1 MNSEEINSSTMVVTR
16 SRSKPSP
23 AQPAI
28 LPFVERS
35 APRPS
40 QSGNFLPAV
49 PSPLLQ
55 TPTAAP
61 AATGRPE
68 RRRTTPSPPTKRQK
82 VAKAP
87 SPPPITRQIVLKPNK
102 KRRVVAKVKGG
113 IKEKIWCL
121 DCQLQIESK
130 PSNSLVRAHIRQH
143 EARGERTL
151 YARATPAGLYRV
163 GPEFWTNDGQM
174 L

>member
-1 MNSEEINSSTMVVTR
+1 MVVTR

-23 AQPAI
+23 APPAI

-35 APRPS
+35 APRPR
-40 QSGNFLPAV
+40 QSGNSLPTV

-55 TPTAAP
+55 PPTATPAAP
-61 AATGRPE
+61 ARPN
-68 RRRTTPSPPTKRQK
+68 PSPPTKRQK
-82 VAKAP
+82 VTEAP
-87 SPPPITRQIVLKPNK
+87 SPPPITRQIVLKTNK
-102 KRRVVAKVKGG
+102 ERRVVAKVKGG